1 MICDLIV
8 CGWKV
13 GLWDGGEL
21 LGGKSFEKD
30 FYEISKTISTGEC
43 ISCFV
48 RSFFH
53 YNAVT

>member
-1 MICDLIV
+1 MICDLSV

-13 GLWDGGEL
+13 GGGDGGEL
-21 LGGKSFEKD
+21 LEGKSFEKD
-30 FYEISKTISTGEC
+30 FYEISKTISTDEC
-43 ISCFV
+43 LCCFV

>member
-8 CGWKV
+8 CGLGGGV
-13 GLWDGGEL
+13 GDGGEL
-21 LGGKSFEKD
+21 LEGKSFEKD